1 MSQAEKK
8 EKEMLLCA
16 LCFVC
21 DFGVVGVDVGCK
33 RRGRILECKCGRLS
47 GGVAKVRPN
56 LKGRAVSG
64 SRRKGR

>member
-1 MSQAEKK
+1 
-8 EKEMLLCA
+8 MLCVS
-16 LCFVC
+16 FVN
-21 DFGVVGVDVGCK
+21 FGVVGVDVGCK
-33 RRGRILECKCGRLS
+33 RRGRILECKCGWWS

>member
-1 MSQAEKK
+1 
-8 EKEMLLCA
+8 MLCVS
-16 LCFVC
+16 FVIVG
-21 DFGVVGVDVGCK
+21 GVVGVDVGCK
-33 RRGRILECKCGRLS
+33 RRGRILECKCGWWS

>member
-1 MSQAEKK
+1 
-8 EKEMLLCA
+8 MLCVS
-16 LCFVC
+16 FVILVLWVSMWE
-21 DFGVVGVDVGCK
+21 GYK
-33 RRGRILECKCGRLS
+33 RRGRILECKCGWWS